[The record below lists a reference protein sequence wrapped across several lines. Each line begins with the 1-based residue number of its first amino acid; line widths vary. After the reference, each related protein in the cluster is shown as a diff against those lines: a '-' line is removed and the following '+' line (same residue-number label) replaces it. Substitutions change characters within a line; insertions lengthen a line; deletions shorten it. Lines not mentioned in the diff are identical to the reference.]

1 MDISMDISMDIHIHG
16 NPIFISNHE
25 TLATNLQTQIAGTRQ
40 RSRNKAKEHE
50 MESKII
56 GVFRCRVAGI
66 FVQAQ
71 LQWNM
76 PLHSYKT
83 TNVS

>member
-1 MDISMDISMDIHIHG
+1 ML
-16 NPIFISNHE
+16 
-25 TLATNLQTQIAGTRQ
+25 TTNLHTLHIADTRQ
-40 RSRNKAKEHE
+40 RSGNKAEEHE
-50 MESKII
+50 IVSKMI

-76 PLHSYKT
+76 PLHSDKT